1 MAVQR
6 CYLCEENPIEG
17 RRYGGDGLA
26 QGGDCPICYRPT
38 CRFHLTV
45 VRWRWR
51 EDGRRDSALICKEC
65 RRTYAHRNWDAVH
78 RDWIT

>member
-6 CYLCEENPIEG
+6 CYLCEESPLEA
-17 RRYGGDGLA
+17 RRYGEAGLEA
-26 QGGDCPICYRPT
+26 GKDCPICYRPT
-38 CRFHLTV
+38 CRYHLTM

-51 EDGRRDSALICKEC
+51 ESGKVDATMICKEC
-65 RRTYAHRNWDAVH
+65 RRTYAHREWDVVH